1 MAKAM
6 GGDMVLQLLHEFREL
21 QEESRVQYARTD
33 RSLKVVN
40 TKVRVLFKRT
50 QVLAN
55 QVRVLAEQMHVF
67 AGQLDEFRDN
77 VGELTTHVST
87 LAKELDG
94 VKRVQ
99 TKMFDQMGRML
110 HHLADAQASDRQR
123 IVVLEQHVEGAGE
136 H

>member
-21 QEESRVQYARTD
+21 QEESRVQFARTD
-33 RSLKVVN
+33 KSLKVVN

-55 QVRVLAEQMHVF
+55 QVRAF
-67 AGQLDEFRDN
+67 AVQLDEFRDN

-110 HHLADAQASDRQR
+110 HHLADAQAADRQR